1 MNTYLRDLMARAVII
16 IWIGSNQC
24 LDIRYHNYV
33 ISRDYGFLVYCL
45 DTDRLIA
52 TRTVRCTTCR
62 FRCYWRLLTLQ
73 GHPGTLP
80 ITHMLAQVLRDTM
93 ERIPVNHK
101 ICSYSNFEHFLQL
114 LGLRA
119 ARWGSCRDPINILSS
134 GKEGARALLSIPLL
148 SAIIGWW
155 EMFHPSPWTV

>member
-1 MNTYLRDLMARAVII
+1 MTRIQPVFGYPLP
-16 IWIGSNQC
+16 
-24 LDIRYHNYV
+24 YV
-33 ISRDYGFLVYCL
+33 VSRDYGFLVYSL

-52 TRTVRCTTCR
+52 TRDCNDVPHAVSECH
-62 FRCYWRLLTLQ
+62 WRLLTPQ

-80 ITHMLAQVLRDTM
+80 IIHTLAQVLRDTM

-101 ICSYSNFEHFLQL
+101 ICSYSNFEHLLQL
-114 LGLRA
+114 LALRA
-119 ARWGSCRDPINILSS
+119 ARLGSCRDPIIRINILSS

-155 EMFHPSPWTV
+155 EMFHPSP